1 MSAIWTEV
9 GSNATAVLTL
19 IGNLLKGVV
28 GLFVGTE
35 GLTPLGQII
44 IIPVAIGVVIW
55 AIYFVFGLI
64 NRIKI
69 GRRG

>member
-64 NRIKI
+64 NKIKI

>member
-1 MSAIWTEV
+1 MSAIWTEI

-19 IGNLLKGVV
+19 IGNLFKSVV
-28 GLFVGTE
+28 GLFISAE

-44 IIPVAIGVVIW
+44 VIPVAIGVVIW

-64 NRIKI
+64 NKIKI

>member
-1 MSAIWTEV
+1 MSAIWTEIT
-9 GSNATAVLTL
+9 SNANAVLTL
-19 IGNLLKGVV
+19 IGSLFDSVV
-28 GLFVGTE
+28 KLFWTGEALTGLGS
-35 GLTPLGQII
+35 II

>member
-1 MSAIWTEV
+1 MSAIWTEI
-9 GSNATAVLTL
+9 GANATAVLTL
-19 IGNLLKGVV
+19 ISNLFKSVV
-28 GLFVGTE
+28 GLFIGTE
-35 GLTPLGQII
+35 GLTGLGQII
-44 IIPVAIGVVIW
+44 VIPVAIGVVIW

>member
-1 MSAIWTEV
+1 MSAIWTEI
-9 GSNATAVLTL
+9 GANATAVLTL
-19 IGNLLKGVV
+19 IGNLFKSVV
-28 GLFVGTE
+28 GLFIGTD
-35 GLTPLGQII
+35 GLTGLGQII
-44 IIPVAIGVVIW
+44 LIPVSIGVVIW

>member
-1 MSAIWTEV
+1 MSAIWTEI
-9 GSNATAVLTL
+9 GANATAVLTL
-19 IGNLLKGVV
+19 IGNLFKSVV
-28 GLFVGTE
+28 GLFMGTE

-64 NRIKI
+64 NKIKI